1 MINISTLTSCLSN
14 SMFEMTHDTI
24 SKCKKIMKEIFKQ
37 NDFGI
42 LKNGYDSLFL
52 NNNTI

>member
-24 SKCKKIMKEIFKQ
+24 SKCKKIMKDIFKQ

-42 LKNGYDSLFL
+42 LKDEYDRL
-52 NNNTI
+52 NM